1 MFCSAICF
9 TVLKF
14 KITAL
19 KCSIG
24 SWSNIKQ
31 NNEAENA
38 VEALLFGHFANMF
51 AQLPKNSV
59 LVSWLLSPLLSNRFN
74 ICSVW
79 QANRCVGTWRTSL
92 CGNTNKPSVFINP
105 AFAAAS
111 PTGSLL
117 FFFSCSSKL
126 VLLMKSTS
134 HRSPVL
140 QEERRQGSRFLWCVC
155 TSPDYLIETK
165 QRCAVALSQ
174 LTY

>member
-1 MFCSAICF
+1 MVEQIYVAPKKVVSLITLMKTKQSVPAMFWSAICF
-9 TVLKF
+9 TILKS
-14 KITAL
+14 KITPL

-38 VEALLFGHFANMF
+38 VEALLFGHFANTF

-105 AFAAAS
+105 AFAAVS
-111 PTGSLL
+111 PSRSLS
-117 FFFSCSSKL
+117 FFF
-126 VLLMKSTS
+126 LL
-134 HRSPVL
+134 
-140 QEERRQGSRFLWCVC
+140 
-155 TSPDYLIETK
+155 LITTGLIDAK
-165 QRCAVALSQ
+165 H
-174 LTY
+174 LT